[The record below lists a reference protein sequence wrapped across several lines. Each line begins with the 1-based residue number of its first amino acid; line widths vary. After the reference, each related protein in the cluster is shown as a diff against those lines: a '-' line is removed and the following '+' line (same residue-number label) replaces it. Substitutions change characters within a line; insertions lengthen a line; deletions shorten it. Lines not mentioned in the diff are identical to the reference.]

1 MGLEENR
8 YVLDTNIL
16 LYWLGDRIENTLP
29 QGTYLVSVISEIELL
44 SYAGL
49 DLIAEQQI
57 REFLSKLVIV
67 GLREDVKEYTIALR
81 KKYRLKL
88 PDAAIA
94 ATALAMGATLLTND
108 VAFLKLTEISVES
121 LPLKK
126 L

>member
-1 MGLEENR
+1 MGLGESC

-16 LYWLGDRIENTLP
+16 LYWLGDRLENTLP
-29 QGTYLVSVISEIELL
+29 KGSYLVSVISEIELL

-49 DLIAEQQI
+49 DLDAEQQI
-57 REFLSKLVIV
+57 RGFLSKLVIV

-94 ATALAMGATLLTND
+94 ATALAMGAILLTND
-108 VAFLKLTEISVES
+108 EAFLKLTEISVES
-121 LPLKK
+121 LLLKK

>member
-1 MGLEENR
+1 MGLRVNS

-29 QGTYLVSVISEIELL
+29 KGTYFVSVISEIELL

-57 REFLSKLVIV
+57 RDFLSKLVIF
-67 GLREDVKEYTIALR
+67 GLRDDVKECTIALR

-88 PDAAIA
+88 PDAAIE
-94 ATALAMGATLLTND
+94 ATARLMGATLLTND
-108 VAFLKLTEISVES
+108 FAFLKLTEIFVAS

>member
-1 MGLEENR
+1 MGLGENR

-16 LYWLGDRIENTLP
+16 LYWLGDRLENTLP
-29 QGTYLVSVISEIELL
+29 RGTYLVSVISEIELL
-44 SYAGL
+44 SYGGL

-67 GLREDVKEYTIALR
+67 GLRDDIKEYTIALR

-94 ATALAMGATLLTND
+94 ATAMAMGATLLTND
-108 VAFLKLTEISVES
+108 VAFLKLTAITVES
-121 LPLKK
+121 LPLKN
-126 L
+126 

>member
-1 MGLEENR
+1 MGLEENH

-16 LYWLGDRIENTLP
+16 LYWLGDRIENALP

-44 SYAGL
+44 SYADL
-49 DLIAEQQI
+49 DSIAEQQI
-57 REFLSKLVIV
+57 RDFLSKLVIV
-67 GLREDVKEYTIALR
+67 GLQEDVKEYTIALR

-94 ATALAMGATLLTND
+94 ATAVAMGATLLTND
-108 VAFLKLTEISVES
+108 IAFLKLTEISVES
-121 LPLKK
+121 LALKN

>member
-16 LYWLGDRIENTLP
+16 LYWLGDRLENKLP

-94 ATALAMGATLLTND
+94 ATALAMRATLLTND
-108 VAFLKLTEISVES
+108 MAFLKLTEISVES

>member
-1 MGLEENR
+1 MGLGESC

-16 LYWLGDRIENTLP
+16 LYWLGDRLENTLP
-29 QGTYLVSVISEIELL
+29 KGSYLVSVISEIELL

-49 DLIAEQQI
+49 DLDAEQQI
-57 REFLSKLVIV
+57 RGFLSKLVIV
-67 GLREDVKEYTIALR
+67 GLQEDVKEYTIALR

-94 ATALAMGATLLTND
+94 ATALAMGAILLTND
-108 VAFLKLTEISVES
+108 EAFLKLTEISVES
-121 LPLKK
+121 LLLKK

>member
-1 MGLEENR
+1 MGLGENC

-44 SYAGL
+44 SYSSL
-49 DLIAEQQI
+49 DLGAEQQI
-57 REFLSKLVIV
+57 RDFLSKLVIV
-67 GLREDVKEYTIALR
+67 GLRDDVKEYTIALR

-94 ATALAMGATLLTND
+94 ATAMVMGATLLTND

-121 LPLKK
+121 LSLKK
-126 L
+126 S